1 MDKLEKLLAA
11 QRDLKTQISR
21 QKKLAK
27 EREIAKSEARA
38 KEIGDLAIAAGLS
51 ELSNEILAVRFAEI
65 SAALKGKTVAAP
77 KEASALVVG
86 A

>member
-11 QRDLKTQISR
+11 QRDLKTQIAR

-27 EREIAKSEARA
+27 EREIAKAEARA
-38 KEIGDLAIAAGLS
+38 KEIGDIAIAAGLA
-51 ELSNEILAVRFAEI
+51 ELSNETLAARFSEI
-65 SAALKGKTVAAP
+65 AAAGKGKDVAP
-77 KEASALVVG
+77 QLQRG